1 MTKRPSRQV
10 RKGEG
15 DEARQEPPVEP
26 FSVVGIGASAGGLVA
41 FIALVENLPPQAP
54 LALVLVQHL
63 STEHES
69 ILPEL
74 LARKSSWPVLEA
86 REGLRLQPHHI
97 YVGPPGLRVTLDQ
110 GTLRLGSTRASK
122 GQPQLID
129 ELLGSLALEW
139 SSQAVGVVLS
149 GTGVDGTQGLR
160 AIKDAG
166 GTTFAQEPD
175 SAHFGAMP
183 RSAIS
188 AGCVDHV
195 LRPEDIAIALAGLTP
210 AQSLVAPSEPP
221 EAPELAR
228 VFRLLRTAIGV
239 DFTLYK
245 PTTIHR
251 RLARRMAHYRM
262 ERLADYVRYLEEHP
276 EELTT
281 LQEDLLIHV
290 TSFFRDPEMFQAL
303 QQTVFPA
310 LLKDRPP
317 GEPLRLWVPGCA
329 TGEEVYSLLICLLE
343 YLGDDAASLSLQAF
357 ATDVSE
363 SALAQARKGF
373 YPEAITTDVSPE
385 RLQRFFSKA
394 DGGYQVLRS
403 LRDLCVFAR
412 HNVVSDPPFSRMDLI
427 SCRNVLIYLGPA
439 LQRRVLPTLHYA
451 LKDSGYLVLGSSE
464 TIGPAAEL
472 FSLEDKRHRIY
483 RRKSTAYRP
492 RLLFTTPEPSTLRGE
507 GPPHQAER
515 APPPLDPQKE
525 ADRLVLAQYGPP
537 GVIINDAMEI
547 LHFRGHTGPY
557 LEPLPGVASLNLLKM
572 ARDGLAAE
580 LRAAIRQAQ
589 RGAGRVRKER
599 VPITA
604 IDNPR
609 RVNLEVRP
617 LRASSSGRE
626 RYYLVLFEEAEAL
639 PPPPKQ
645 RQARAGKADA
655 RATQE
660 EVVRLR
666 DELAMTREHLQT
678 LLEEQESTYE
688 ELRSANEETQSSNEE
703 LQSTNEELET
713 AKEEL
718 QSSNEELNTLNEE
731 LQNRNSELSQL
742 NSDLN
747 NLLGS
752 THIATVML
760 GSDLRI
766 RRFTPMAEAV
776 LGLTAAD
783 LGRFFRDLQLSL
795 PLPDLE
801 RRALE
806 VTETLSVFECEVRD
820 REGHWFL
827 LRLRP
832 YKTLDNK
839 IDGVVMA
846 LLDIDRLKHSLD
858 EAQRAREYAEALV
871 ETMHEP
877 FLVLDASLRVIAA
890 NRPFYES
897 FHVVEEQ
904 TLWRPL
910 YELGNGQ
917 WNIPTLRL
925 LLEEILPRDTQL
937 RDFLVEHHFERL
949 GMRRMRLNARRVMGK
964 EPGTQ
969 RILLFLRDVTR
980 GT

>member
-1 MTKRPSRQV
+1 
-10 RKGEG
+10 
-15 DEARQEPPVEP
+15 
-26 FSVVGIGASAGGLVA
+26 VVGIGASAGGLPA
-41 FIALVENLPPQAP
+41 FIALIEHLPRQAP
-54 LALVLVQHL
+54 LALILVQHL
-63 STEHES
+63 SPEHES

-74 LARKSSWPVLEA
+74 LARKTSWPVLEA
-86 REGLRLQPHHI
+86 REGLAVQRHHV
-97 YVGPPGLRVTLDQ
+97 YVGPPGLRLTLEQ
-110 GTLRLGSTRASK
+110 GTLRLGATQSAK

-129 ELLGSLALEW
+129 ELLGSLAREC
-139 SSQAVGVVLS
+139 SSRAVGVVLS
-149 GTGVDGTQGLR
+149 GTGVDGTRGLQ
-160 AIKDAG
+160 AIKKAG
-166 GTTFAQEPD
+166 GTTFAQEPG
-175 SAHFGAMP
+175 SALFGDMP

-188 AGCVDHV
+188 TGCVDHV
-195 LRPEDIAIALAGLTP
+195 LRPEAIAHALARLTP
-210 AQSLVAPSEPP
+210 SQSQVAPPALP
-221 EAPELAR
+221 ETPELER
-228 VFRLLRTAIGV
+228 VFRLLRASLGV

-245 PTTIHR
+245 PTTIQR
-251 RLARRMAHYRM
+251 RLTRRMAHHRM

-290 TSFFRDPEMFQAL
+290 TSFFRDPEMFQTL
-303 QQTVFPA
+303 QQTVFPE

-317 GEPLRLWVPGCA
+317 GEPLRFWVPGCA

-343 YLGDDAASLSLQAF
+343 YLGDEAATLSIQAF

-363 SALAQARKGF
+363 SALAQARTGF
-373 YPEAITTDVSPE
+373 YPESITADISPE
-385 RLQRFFSKA
+385 RLHRFFSKV
-394 DGGYQVLRS
+394 DDGYQVQRLI
-403 LRDLCVFAR
+403 RDLCVFAR
-412 HNVVSDPPFSRMDLI
+412 HNLVSDPPFSRMDFI

-439 LQRRVLPTLHYA
+439 LQRRALPTLHYA
-451 LKDSGYLVLGSSE
+451 LRPGGFLVLGSSE
-464 TIGPAAEL
+464 SIGPAAEL
-472 FSLEDKRHRIY
+472 FSLVDKRHKLY
-483 RRKSTAYRP
+483 RRKSTSYRP
-492 RLLFTTPEPSTLRGE
+492 SFSFTSPEPSALRSQGSQ
-507 GPPHQAER
+507 PHAEH
-515 APPPLDPQKE
+515 APLPLDPQKE
-525 ADRLVLAQYGPP
+525 ADRLVLTQYGPP

-572 ARDGLAAE
+572 ARDGLALE
-580 LRAAIRQAQ
+580 LRAAIRQVQ

-599 VPITA
+599 VPITS
-604 IDNPR
+604 IEDPR
-609 RVNLEVRP
+609 RVNIEVRL
-617 LRASSSGRE
+617 LRASSSLRE
-626 RYYLVLFEEAEAL
+626 RYFLVLFEEAQAL

-645 RQARAGKADA
+645 RRSRAAPG

-666 DELAMTREHLQT
+666 DELAATREHLRT
-678 LLEEQESTYE
+678 LLEEQETTYE

-718 QSSNEELNTLNEE
+718 QSSNEELTTLNEE

-760 GSDLRI
+760 SSDLRI

-776 LGLTAAD
+776 LGLSAAD

-801 RRALE
+801 RKAIE
-806 VTETLSVFECEVRD
+806 VTETLSVFECEVSN

-846 LLDIDRLKHSLD
+846 LLDIDRLKHSLG
-858 EAQRAREYAEALV
+858 EAQRAREYAEAIV

-917 WNIPTLRL
+917 WDIPILRR
-925 LLEEILPRDTQL
+925 LLEEILPRDTHL
-937 RDFLVEHHFERL
+937 RDFLVEHHFERI
-949 GMRRMRLNARRVMGK
+949 GMRRICLNARRVAGK

-969 RILLFLRDVTR
+969 RILLFLRDVSRET
-980 GT
+980 

>member
-1 MTKRPSRQV
+1 MTKRPSRNAPK
-10 RKGEG
+10 RPGAK
-15 DEARQEPPVEP
+15 APPVPPAEH
-26 FSVVGIGASAGGLVA
+26 FSVVGIGASAGGLPA
-41 FIALVENLPPQAP
+41 FLALVEHLPPQAP
-54 LALVLVQHL
+54 LALILVQHL
-63 STEHES
+63 SPEHES

-74 LARKSSWPVLEA
+74 LARKTGWPVLEA
-86 REGLRLQPHHI
+86 REGLRL
-97 YVGPPGLRVTLDQ
+97 TLTQ
-110 GTLRLGSTRASK
+110 GTLRLGATRAAR
-122 GQPQLID
+122 GQPQLIN
-129 ELLGSLALEW
+129 ELLGSLAQERA
-139 SSQAVGVVLS
+139 SQASGVVLS
-149 GTGVDGTQGLR
+149 GTGVDGTQGLK
-160 AIKDAG
+160 AIKEAG

-175 SAHFGAMP
+175 SALFADMP

-195 LRPEDIAIALAGLTP
+195 LRPEDIAHALARLTP
-210 AQSLVAPSEPP
+210 SSPQGAPVAPPEPP
-221 EAPELAR
+221 EPPELAR
-228 VFRLLRTAIGV
+228 IFRLLRASLGV

-245 PTTIHR
+245 PTTIQR
-251 RLARRMAHYRM
+251 RLARRMAHHRM
-262 ERLADYVRYLEEHP
+262 ERLADYVHYLEEHP

-303 QQTVFPA
+303 QRTVFPE

-343 YLGDDAASLSLQAF
+343 YLGEAAATLSIQAF

-363 SALAQARKGF
+363 SALSQARTGF
-373 YPEAITTDVSPE
+373 YPETITADVSAE
-385 RLQRFFSKA
+385 RLHRFFSKV
-394 DGGYQVLRS
+394 DSGYQVQRS

-412 HNVVSDPPFSRMDLI
+412 HNLVSDPPFSRMDLI

-439 LQRRVLPTLHYA
+439 LQRRALPTLHYA
-451 LKDSGYLVLGSSE
+451 LKAGGYLVLGSSE
-464 TIGPAAEL
+464 TIGPAADL
-472 FSLEDKRHRIY
+472 FSLVDKHHKLY

-492 RLLFTTPEPSTLRGE
+492 SLIFTSPEPAALRSQ
-507 GPPHQAER
+507 GPQRQAEH

-604 IDNPR
+604 LEDPR
-609 RVNLEVRP
+609 RVNLEVRQ
-617 LRASSSGRE
+617 LRASSSLRE
-626 RYYLVLFEEAEAL
+626 RYFLVLFEEAQEL

-645 RQARAGKADA
+645 RQARAGKALT

-666 DELAMTREHLQT
+666 DELAATREHLQT
-678 LLEEQESTYE
+678 LLEEQEATYE

-718 QSSNEELNTLNEE
+718 QSSNEELTTLNEE

-776 LGLTAAD
+776 LGLTVAD
-783 LGRFFRDLQLSL
+783 LGRFLRDLQLSM

-801 RRALE
+801 RKALE
-806 VTETLSVFECEVRD
+806 VTETLSVFECEVCN

-839 IDGVVMA
+839 IEGVVMA
-846 LLDIDRLKHSLD
+846 LLDIDRLKHSLE
-858 EAQRAREYAEALV
+858 EAQRAREYAEAIV

-890 NRPFYES
+890 NPPFYKS
-897 FHVVEEQ
+897 FQVVEEQ

-917 WNIPTLRL
+917 WNIPRLRH

-937 RDFLVEHHFERL
+937 RDFLVEHPFERI
-949 GMRRMRLNARRVMGK
+949 GMRRICLNARRVMGK
-964 EPGTQ
+964 DPGTW
-969 RILLFLRDVTR
+969 RILLFLRDVT
-980 GT
+980 TDT